1 MLTVNSYFDESVKS
15 IGFEQNKNA
24 ISVGVMLPGSYTF
37 GTNTAEKMTVVTGS
51 LTIKRSSDTDWV
63 TFSSGEFFSVEGSSS
78 FDVNVEI
85 ETAYLCE
92 YL

>member
-1 MLTVNSYFDESVKS
+1 
-15 IGFEQNKNA
+15 
-24 ISVGVMLPGSYTF
+24 
-37 GTNTAEKMTVVTGS
+37 
-51 LTIKRSSDTDWV
+51 TIKRSSDTDWV

>member
-1 MLTVNSYFDESVKS
+1 MLTVNSYFEDKVKS

-24 ISVGVMLPGSYTF
+24 ISVGVMLPGNYTF
-37 GTNTAEKMTVVTGS
+37 GTNAAEKMTVVAGA
-51 LTIKRSSDTDWV
+51 LTIKRTTDADWV
-63 TFSSGEFFSVEGSSS
+63 TFSSGEDFSVEGDSS
-78 FDVNVEI
+78 FDVTVEL

>member
-37 GTNTAEKMTVVTGS
+37 GTNAAEKMTVVTGS
-51 LTIKRSSDTDWV
+51 LTIKRSSDADWV

>member
-1 MLTVNSYFDESVKS
+1 MLTVNSYFEDKVKS

-24 ISVGVMLPGSYTF
+24 ISVGVMLPGNYTF
-37 GTNTAEKMTVVTGS
+37 GTNAAEKMTVVTGA
-51 LTIKRSSDTDWV
+51 LTIKRTTDADWV
-63 TFSSGEFFSVEGSSS
+63 TFSSGEDFSVEGDSS
-78 FDVNVEI
+78 FDVTVAL